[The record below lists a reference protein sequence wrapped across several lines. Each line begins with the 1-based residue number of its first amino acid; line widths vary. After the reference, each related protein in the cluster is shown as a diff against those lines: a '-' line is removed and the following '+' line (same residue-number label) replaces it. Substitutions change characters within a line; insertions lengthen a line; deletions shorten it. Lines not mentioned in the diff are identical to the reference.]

1 MKKTIYFYLAFYMAA
16 LVPIYLTVPAFF
28 IYWLFKIVTARLTRR
43 IDEGIGDFIIGS
55 DPIELIDLDTQEGA
69 KIFLDL

>member
-16 LVPIYLTVPAFF
+16 LVRIYLTVPAFF

-55 DPIELIDLDTQEGA
+55 DPIELIDLDTQKGA